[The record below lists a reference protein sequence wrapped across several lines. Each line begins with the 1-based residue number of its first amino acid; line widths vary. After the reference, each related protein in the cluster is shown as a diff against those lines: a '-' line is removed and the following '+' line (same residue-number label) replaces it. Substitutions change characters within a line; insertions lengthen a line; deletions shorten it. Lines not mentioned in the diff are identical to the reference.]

1 MGYIIIIIIMQV
13 LNFIPSSLILSLAE
27 ISTAKNT
34 KISGLNYL
42 KRKTQGQDLWNKD
55 NTENHASFVAVGIGC
70 TPLPSPRPLSMSA
83 STVALQRDNTKNFL
97 KQIFTEKVPIFTF
110 MCL

>member
-1 MGYIIIIIIMQV
+1 MGYIIIIIITQV
-13 LNFIPSSLILSLAE
+13 PDFIPSSLILSLAE

-55 NTENHASFVAVGIGC
+55 NTENHASFVAVGISF
-70 TPLPSPRPLSMSA
+70 TPLTFSPPTCMPAQIPPFICLNVS
-83 STVALQRDNTKNFL
+83 FL
-97 KQIFTEKVPIFTF
+97 F
-110 MCL
+110 

>member
-34 KISGLNYL
+34 KISGLKYL
-42 KRKTQGQDLWNKD
+42 KRKTQGQDFM
-55 NTENHASFVAVGIGC
+55 E
-70 TPLPSPRPLSMSA
+70 
-83 STVALQRDNTKNFL
+83 QR
-97 KQIFTEKVPIFTF
+97 
-110 MCL
+110 